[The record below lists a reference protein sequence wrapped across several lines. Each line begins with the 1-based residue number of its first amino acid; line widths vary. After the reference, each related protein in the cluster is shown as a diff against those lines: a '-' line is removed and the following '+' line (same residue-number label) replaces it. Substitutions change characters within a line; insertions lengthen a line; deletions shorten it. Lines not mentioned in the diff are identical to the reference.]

1 MEGIG
6 SVVEQHSRWG
16 RNSSRNREPVGKGQ
30 SRCRRRETRRRV
42 TEEMAL
48 DESRFKVAS
57 RWFENA
63 PGDETIMVV
72 SGERKSYRR
81 IEAKA
86 RSMRHQLFVEE
97 EGVVRRLISQLLLLS
112 LNLIISLWPP
122 YLIVKIIKAKRRVKK
137 KKTDPLK
144 KGIVKEKS
152 CEKRA
157 IPQWNTQTGARERH
171 RDNTNTHSTD
181 PVITG
186 EQAPSRY
193 LASCCRI
200 VVIPTWDHPAHFHKR
215 HSRIRFTH
223 TERNTNRDDRESE
236 MKGQRSGPS
245 HRVQATFFDFLS
257 SLTVSQC
264 LSLSLN
270 TNTKTNTRRDPS
282 FNALHTFINLY
293 FLSFCREQFNL
304 TPSVRSPSANLSL
317 NHITFCE
324 FSLRFLTLIQN
335 SLGTVGASNRVTS
348 ICDASTVIV
357 SASYDNSQGALE
369 VDLCRLHLSRRGV
382 SPFKIWIRS
391 IPCPG
396 VKESI
401 SRCVTVA
408 FGQQDGIY

>member
-57 RWFENA
+57 RWFEDA

-97 EGVVRRLISQLLLLS
+97 EGV
-112 LNLIISLWPP
+112 
-122 YLIVKIIKAKRRVKK
+122 
-137 KKTDPLK
+137 TDPLK